1 MMLPP
6 LFQAISASEQGI
18 PLPYLPGRDDTIAL
32 LLLCCFLLSSY
43 ILSHSRKFLLQ
54 LGKDFIMHRE
64 RSSIFA
70 TSSGTDIRFLLALI
84 LQTCV
89 LAGIYLFV
97 CFSDFYPQIFRAVT
111 SLYLLVGYIISCILY
126 LFLKWSIYSVLGW
139 IFFDKGR
146 VNFWMESYSTL
157 LYYMGFG
164 LFLSTLIV
172 VYLNFTLQN
181 CVIIG
186 LILLGLVKIL
196 MFYKWIKLFCH
207 NLFGSFLLILY
218 FCALEISPC
227 IMLYSGLTQLNDYLT
242 IKF

>member
-1 MMLPP
+1 MIFSP
-6 LFQAISASEQGI
+6 LFQALSISEQGI

-43 ILSHSRKFLLQ
+43 MLSRNRKFLLQ

-70 TSSGTDIRFLLALI
+70 ISSGTDTRFLLTLI

-89 LAGIYLFV
+89 LAGIYLFI
-97 CFSDFYPQIFRAVT
+97 CFSDLYPEIVRTTPPSFFLF
-111 SLYLLVGYIISCILY
+111 SYIAGCILY
-126 LFLKWSIYSVLGW
+126 FFLKWSVYSMLGW
-139 IFFDKGR
+139 IFFDKGT
-146 VNFWMESYSTL
+146 VDFWMTSYSTL

-164 LFLSTLIV
+164 LFLSILMAI
-172 VYLNFTLQN
+172 YLNFSLQN

-186 LILLGLVKIL
+186 LSLLGLVKIL
-196 MFYKWIKLFCH
+196 MLYKWIKLFCH

-227 IMLYSGLTQLNDYLT
+227 IMLYSGLIQLNDYLI

>member
-1 MMLPP
+1 MILSP
-6 LFQAISASEQGI
+6 LLQAIPISEQGI

-43 ILSHSRKFLLQ
+43 ILSRSRKFLLQ

-64 RSSIFA
+64 RASIFA
-70 TSSGTDIRFLLALI
+70 ISSGTDIRFLLVLV

-97 CFSDFYPQIFRAVT
+97 CFSDLYPEIIHTTPSSF
-111 SLYLLVGYIISCILY
+111 LLAGYIASCILY
-126 LFLKWSIYSVLGW
+126 LFLKWSIYSMLGW
-139 IFFDKGR
+139 IFFDKGT
-146 VNFWMESYSTL
+146 VDFWMESYSTL

-164 LFLSTLIV
+164 LFLSILMV
-172 VYLNFTLQN
+172 VYLNFSLQN

-186 LILLGLVKIL
+186 LLLLGLVKIL

-207 NLFGSFLLILY
+207 NLFGCFLLILY

-227 IMLYSGLTQLNDYLT
+227 IMLYSGLTQLNDFLT

>member
-1 MMLPP
+1 MMLSP
-6 LFQAISASEQGI
+6 LFQTLPVAEQGI

-32 LLLCCFLLSSY
+32 LLLGCFLLSSY
-43 ILSHSRKFLLQ
+43 ILSRSRKFLFQ

-64 RSSIFA
+64 RASIFA
-70 TSSGTDIRFLLALI
+70 TSSGTDIRFLLVLI

-97 CFSDFYPQIFRAVT
+97 CFSDLYPEIVRTASSSF
-111 SLYLLVGYIISCILY
+111 LLAGYIASCILY
-126 LFLKWSIYSVLGW
+126 LFLKWLVYSLLGW
-139 IFFDKGR
+139 IFFDKGT
-146 VNFWMESYSTL
+146 VGFWMESYSTL

-164 LFLSTLIV
+164 LFLSTLMII
-172 VYLNFTLQN
+172 YLNFSLQN

-186 LILLGLVKIL
+186 LLLLGLVKIL

-207 NLFGSFLLILY
+207 KLFGSFLLILY

-227 IMLYSGLTQLNDYLT
+227 IMLYSGLTQVNDYLT

>member
-1 MMLPP
+1 MIFPILLQALP
-6 LFQAISASEQGI
+6 AADQGI

-43 ILSHSRKFLLQ
+43 ILARSRKFLLQ

-64 RSSIFA
+64 RTSIFA
-70 TSSGTDIRFLLALI
+70 TSSGTDIRFLLVLI
-84 LQTCV
+84 LQTCI
-89 LAGIYLFV
+89 LAGVYLFI
-97 CFSDFYPQIFRAVT
+97 CFNSFYPEAVHKFSPPLLLAGYAVT
-111 SLYLLVGYIISCILY
+111 CVVYLL
-126 LFLKWSIYSVLGW
+126 LKWVLYSLLGW
-139 IFFDKGR
+139 IFFDKETTS
-146 VNFWMESYSTL
+146 FWIESYSTL

-164 LFLSTLIV
+164 LFLSILIV
-172 VYLNFTLQN
+172 IYLNFSLQN

-196 MFYKWIKLFCH
+196 TLYKWIKLFCH

-218 FCALEISPC
+218 FCALEITPC
-227 IMLYSGLTQLNDYLT
+227 IIFYSGLTQLNDYLT

>member
-1 MMLPP
+1 MMFSPLLQALPV
-6 LFQAISASEQGI
+6 SEQGI
-18 PLPYLPGRDDTIAL
+18 PLPYIPGRDDTIAL

-43 ILSHSRKFLLQ
+43 ILSRSRKFLLQ

-64 RSSIFA
+64 RASIFA
-70 TSSGTDIRFLLALI
+70 ISSGTDIRFLLVLI

-97 CFSDFYPQIFRAVT
+97 CFS
-111 SLYLLVGYIISCILY
+111 ILY
-126 LFLKWSIYSVLGW
+126 LFLKWSIYSMLGW
-139 IFFDKGR
+139 IFFDKGT
-146 VNFWMESYSTL
+146 VDFWMESYSTL

-164 LFLSTLIV
+164 LFLSILMV
-172 VYLNFTLQN
+172 VYLNFSLQN

-186 LILLGLVKIL
+186 LLLLGLVKIL

-207 NLFGSFLLILY
+207 NLFGCFLLILY

-227 IMLYSGLTQLNDYLT
+227 IMLYSGLTQLNDFLT

>member
-1 MMLPP
+1 MILSP
-6 LFQAISASEQGI
+6 LLQAIPISEQGI

-43 ILSHSRKFLLQ
+43 ILSRSRKFL
-54 LGKDFIMHRE
+54 RA
-64 RSSIFA
+64 SIFA
-70 TSSGTDIRFLLALI
+70 ISSGTDIRFLLVLI

-97 CFSDFYPQIFRAVT
+97 CFSDLYPEIIHTIPSSF
-111 SLYLLVGYIISCILY
+111 LLAGYIASCILY
-126 LFLKWSIYSVLGW
+126 LFLKWSIYSMLGW
-139 IFFDKGR
+139 IFFDKGT
-146 VNFWMESYSTL
+146 VDFWMESYSTL

-164 LFLSTLIV
+164 LFLSILMV
-172 VYLNFTLQN
+172 VYLNFSLQN

-186 LILLGLVKIL
+186 LLLLGLVKIL

-207 NLFGSFLLILY
+207 NLFGCFLLILY

-227 IMLYSGLTQLNDYLT
+227 IMLYSGLTQLNDFLT

>member
-1 MMLPP
+1 MMFSPLLQALPV
-6 LFQAISASEQGI
+6 SEQGI
-18 PLPYLPGRDDTIAL
+18 PLPYIPGRDDTIAL

-43 ILSHSRKFLLQ
+43 ILSRSRKFLLQ

-64 RSSIFA
+64 RASIFA
-70 TSSGTDIRFLLALI
+70 ISSGTDIRFLLVLI

-97 CFSDFYPQIFRAVT
+97 CFSDLYP
-111 SLYLLVGYIISCILY
+111 
-126 LFLKWSIYSVLGW
+126 LGW
-139 IFFDKGR
+139 IFFDKGT
-146 VNFWMESYSTL
+146 VDFWMESYSTL

-164 LFLSTLIV
+164 LFLSILMV
-172 VYLNFTLQN
+172 VYLNFSLQN

-186 LILLGLVKIL
+186 LLLLGLVKIL

-207 NLFGSFLLILY
+207 NLFGCFLLILY

-227 IMLYSGLTQLNDYLT
+227 IMLYSGLTQLNDFLT